1 MNTCGD
7 DILDLD
13 LDSDVLIQLLGKLSL
28 DNIPNDVSETLSSLE
43 NRTDEFIFNEGAGI
57 QAYAQV
63 SNEENIQNRTDIA
76 NEQSSCVQQNVI
88 SEPDEESKN
97 SFLSSIGLVTDSCDS
112 LFKNRNKKLASS
124 VQDNVNERYRDS
136 LLKSNKNENESFI
149 LPSECSTKAQDKSK
163 KKFSSNTVST
173 NCNNSESS
181 TSSSL
186 SFFNVF
192 RRGGQV
198 FDIQLNSIESIK
210 SNIQKLP
217 FHSLDETSDDS
228 NDKYYHSDPTLNQ
241 ECDSN
246 DSSCNSLLS
255 AKQSFDSS
263 SKSSNSQDSGYDTSS
278 STVSPSPPLINTQT
292 FNSFEFLDDM
302 HDDDLESIVAVIVE
316 VENSITSLESAQ
328 CNVNVP
334 VLKDAKNPEDHKKK
348 IVNFLKEP
356 ILFHSVPSATEAV
369 TAVSS
374 DKSVGLSLE
383 DEKLSSLSVRDSI
396 KREIS
401 PISCHANK
409 RMAPHTKRSPHK
421 AKDKLG
427 FELKYASKNDLGHL
441 AAASKANHSE
451 RNKILKQIQDDERT
465 KKKIKVIHLID
476 KKLKR
481 TAADDRE
488 NQKRRRLLSTKE
500 ENQYKDSYRK
510 FTLLWKFTRSINHL
524 IYNIWNG
531 NLVWPSIVVFN
542 SFIYNMIMILCFVSS
557 KFIHRVNN
565 SFT

>member
-1 MNTCGD
+1 MNTCRD

-43 NRTDEFIFNEGAGI
+43 NRTNEFIFNEGAEI

-63 SNEENIQNRTDIA
+63 SNEESIQNRTDIV
-76 NEQSSCVQQNVI
+76 NEHSSCVQQNFF
-88 SEPDEESKN
+88 SQPDEERKN
-97 SFLSSIGLVTDSCDS
+97 SFLSSVVLSTDSCDP
-112 LFKNRNKKLASS
+112 LFKNRNKELASS
-124 VQDNVNERYRDS
+124 VQDNVSEKYRDS
-136 LLKSNKNENESFI
+136 LSKLESNKNENESFI
-149 LPSECSTKAQDKSK
+149 LPAECSTKAQDKSK
-163 KKFSSNTVST
+163 KKFSSTTVST
-173 NCNNSESS
+173 NCYGGNNSKSS
-181 TSSSL
+181 TGKSL
-186 SFFNVF
+186 SFFNMF

-198 FDIQLNSIESIK
+198 FNIQLNSIESIK
-210 SNIQKLP
+210 SDIQKLP

-228 NDKYYHSDPTLNQ
+228 SDKYYHSDPTLNQ

-246 DSSCNSLLS
+246 DSLCNSLLS
-255 AKQSFDSS
+255 TKQSFDSS

-278 STVSPSPPLINTQT
+278 STVSPSPPLVNTQT
-292 FNSFEFLDDM
+292 FHSLEFLDDI

-316 VENSITSLESAQ
+316 VENSMTPLESAG

-334 VLKDAKNPEDHKKK
+334 VLKDAKNPEDHKEK
-348 IVNFLKEP
+348 ILNFLKEP
-356 ILFHSVPSATEAV
+356 ISFHSVPSATEAV
-369 TAVSS
+369 AVVSS
-374 DKSVGLSLE
+374 DKSAGVPSE
-383 DEKLSSLSVRDSI
+383 AEKLNSLNVRGTS

-409 RMAPHTKRSPHK
+409 KMTLHSKRFPYK

-441 AAASKANHSE
+441 AAASKTNHTE
-451 RNKILKQIQDDERT
+451 RNKILKQIQDDEQT

-500 ENQYKDSYRK
+500 ENQYKDSYIK
-510 FTLLWKFTRSINHL
+510 
-524 IYNIWNG
+524 
-531 NLVWPSIVVFN
+531 
-542 SFIYNMIMILCFVSS
+542 C
-557 KFIHRVNN
+557 
-565 SFT
+565 

>member
-43 NRTDEFIFNEGAGI
+43 NRTEEFIFNEGAGI

-63 SNEENIQNRTDIA
+63 SNEKSIQNCTDIA
-76 NEQSSCVQQNVI
+76 NEQSSCVQQNI
-88 SEPDEESKN
+88 TSEPDEERKN
-97 SFLSSIGLVTDSCDS
+97 SFLSSIGLVTDSCDPF
-112 LFKNRNKKLASS
+112 FKNRNKKLASS

-136 LLKSNKNENESFI
+136 LLKLESNKNENESFI
-149 LPSECSTKAQDKSK
+149 LPAECSTKAQDKSK
-163 KKFSSNTVST
+163 KKFSSTTVST

-186 SFFNVF
+186 SFFNMF
-192 RRGGQV
+192 KRGGQV

-255 AKQSFDSS
+255 TKQSFDSS

-278 STVSPSPPLINTQT
+278 STVSPSPPLVNTQT
-292 FNSFEFLDDM
+292 FNSFEFLDDI

-316 VENSITSLESAQ
+316 VENSMTLLESAQ

-334 VLKDAKNPEDHKKK
+334 VLKDAKNPEDHKEK
-348 IVNFLKEP
+348 ILNFLKEP
-356 ILFHSVPSATEAV
+356 ILFNSVPSAMEAV
-369 TAVSS
+369 AAVSS
-374 DKSVGLSLE
+374 DKSAGLSLE
-383 DEKLSSLSVRDSI
+383 DEKLNSLSVRDSI

-409 RMAPHTKRSPHK
+409 KMTPHTKRSPHK

-441 AAASKANHSE
+441 AAASKTNHSE
-451 RNKILKQIQDDERT
+451 RNKILKQIQDDEQT

-500 ENQYKDSYRK
+500 ENQK
-510 FTLLWKFTRSINHL
+510 FTLLWKFTRFINHL
-524 IYNIWNG
+524 IYNIWSG
-531 NLVWPSIVVFN
+531 NLVWPSIVALN

-557 KFIHRVNN
+557 
-565 SFT
+565 